1 MIQRHKGS
9 VLTLNFERHQNSQEL
24 KMHYKKFQRVMV
36 IVVCAREE
44 RKKAKYLVVKYL
56 REALAK
62 KGSHARS
69 PVSLK

>member
-1 MIQRHKGS
+1 
-9 VLTLNFERHQNSQEL
+9 
-24 KMHYKKFQRVMV
+24 MV